1 MNRFLPL
8 LILHGLLFGQD
19 ILHLKSDETYKGTF
33 IGKVDKATVFKVEG
47 EKSTKKFSINDVTT
61 IEASKC
67 ELNHD
72 YYYVPQ
78 LLWYVK

>member
-47 EKSTKKFSINDVTT
+47 EKSTKKFSINDVNT
-61 IEASKC
+61 IEACKC

-72 YYYVPQ
+72 YYYVP
-78 LLWYVK
+78 

>member
-1 MNRFLPL
+1 MNGFLPL

-61 IEASKC
+61 IEACKC

-72 YYYVPQ
+72 YYYVP
-78 LLWYVK
+78 

>member
-33 IGKVDKATVFKVEG
+33 IGKADKATVFKVEG

-61 IEASKC
+61 IEACKC

-72 YYYVPQ
+72 YYYVP
-78 LLWYVK
+78 

>member
-8 LILHGLLFGQD
+8 LILLGLLFWQD

-47 EKSTKKFSINDVTT
+47 EKSTKKFSINDVNI
-61 IEASKC
+61 IEACKC

-72 YYYVPQ
+72 YYYVH
-78 LLWYVK
+78 

>member
-8 LILHGLLFGQD
+8 LILLGLLFWQD

-33 IGKVDKATVFKVEG
+33 IGKVDEAIVFKVEG

>member
-8 LILHGLLFGQD
+8 LILLGLLFGQD

>member
-33 IGKVDKATVFKVEG
+33 IGKVDEAIVYKVEG

-61 IEASKC
+61 IEACKC

-72 YYYVPQ
+72 YYYVP
-78 LLWYVK
+78 

>member
-47 EKSTKKFSINDVTT
+47 EKSTKKFSINDVNT
-61 IEASKC
+61 IEACKC

-72 YYYVPQ
+72 YYYVH
-78 LLWYVK
+78 